1 MKKVLTV
8 LALLG
13 STSLLMADG
22 AALYQKCAVCHG
34 KSGEKKA
41 MGNKSKI
48 IKDMTKAE
56 IVASLNGYKDGSYGG
71 PSKGMMTGQVRNLDD
86 AAIRAIADHIGK

>member
-1 MKKVLTV
+1 MKKAIVVSLI
-8 LALLG
+8 LG
-13 STSLLMADG
+13 ATSLLMADG

-34 KSGEKKA
+34 KSGEKQA

-56 IVASLNGYKDGSYGG
+56 IVAAMKGYKDGTYGG
-71 PSKGMMTGQVRNLDD
+71 PSKGMMTGQVKNLDD
-86 AAIRAIADHIGK
+86 AAIQAIADHIGK